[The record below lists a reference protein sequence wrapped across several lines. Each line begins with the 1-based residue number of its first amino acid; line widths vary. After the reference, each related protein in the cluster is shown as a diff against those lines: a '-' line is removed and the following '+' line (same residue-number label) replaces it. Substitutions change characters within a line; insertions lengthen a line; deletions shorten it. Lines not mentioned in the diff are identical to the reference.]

1 MTAESPCY
9 TDGSLAPDLAI
20 VQRARREG
28 WSDTMLR
35 VALANE
41 SPTASNAEIDATMA
55 AVATTGDSRERY
67 TAFRK

>member
-1 MTAESPCY
+1 MTAESPSY

-28 WSDTMLR
+28 WSDAMLR

-41 SPTASNAEIDATMA
+41 NPTASNAEIDDTMA
-55 AVATTGDSRERY
+55 AVATIDDSRER
-67 TAFRK
+67 